1 MLRVPT
7 IVAEVE
13 TNVGVDIRVQVQQ
26 AAALKHVGTDV
37 GIDVSGNDRG
47 VMSVIAAA
55 SWLAVIVI
63 GGGRRL
69 WVRLRVGLTIF
80 FCPIVTAVIFAA
92 TFVAAAMVLL

>member
-7 IVAEVE
+7 IVAEIE
-13 TNVGVDIRVQVQQ
+13 THVSVDIRVHVQQ

-55 SWLAVIVI
+55 SRPAIIVI
-63 GGGRRL
+63 GGGGRR
-69 WVRLRVGLTIF
+69 WVRPRVGLTIF
-80 FCPIVTAVIFAA
+80 FRPVVAAVLAA
-92 TFVAAAMVLL
+92 TFVATAMVLL